1 MQGDGK
7 VTCLSLLVAM
17 KLHLF
22 ALSLLIAATTST
34 AWSGPT
40 GPTPKP
46 TTLHATAKPA
56 AAVLG
61 VQGVQV
67 ASGEETQ
74 RQEAATGRRLTP
86 TELAELRQQVRQQ
99 WSGGPEVV
107 QASQV
112 PAGERIMPG
121 AATKGVALQPAANP
135 RP

>member
-1 MQGDGK
+1 
-7 VTCLSLLVAM
+7 M

-22 ALSLLIAATTST
+22 ALPFLFAATAFS

-40 GPTPKP
+40 APLPRPASLQAGAKAPATPV
-46 TTLHATAKPA
+46 AS
-56 AAVLG
+56 
-61 VQGVQV
+61 GVQV
-67 ASGEETQ
+67 ASGEEVQ
-74 RQEAATGRRLTP
+74 RQEALSGRRLTP

-99 WSGGPEVV
+99 WAGGPEVV

-121 AATKGVALQPAANP
+121 AATKGVALQPTANP